1 MKEIIKPIIDLDH
14 FGKIKFTT
22 HKHLEF
28 LESSDFSPV
37 KFFIEPIGVSL
48 NYLDENFDFDSY
60 YMMGISG
67 GGWTTALYSAIDDR
81 ISQSYSI
88 AGTFPIFMRSDSKNV
103 GDYEQIIPELY
114 SIANYLDLYI
124 LASFGDDRKHIQI
137 FNKNDPCCFSGDLRG
152 IFDNDIQVN
161 LQELGMGHYEIF
173 IDETHFEHKISE
185 YSLKII
191 QNEIKDT

>member
-1 MKEIIKPIIDLDH
+1 ML
-14 FGKIKFTT
+14 
-22 HKHLEF
+22 
-28 LESSDFSPV
+28 
-37 KFFIEPIGVSL
+37 
-48 NYLDENFDFDSY
+48 
-60 YMMGISG
+60 GISG
-67 GGWTTALYSAIDDR
+67 GGWTTVLFSAIDDK
-81 ISQSYSI
+81 ISQNYSVV
-88 AGTFPIFMRSDSKNV
+88 GSFPMFMRSDSKNI